1 MRQSFTKLN
10 YLLLKVASICITING
25 LRSINRQRK
34 IQLKMLVTTD
44 IAMQTNALKDD
55 GKNDT
60 NDVFQTADECG

>member
-1 MRQSFTKLN
+1 
-10 YLLLKVASICITING
+10 
-25 LRSINRQRK
+25 
-34 IQLKMLVTTD
+34 MLVTTD